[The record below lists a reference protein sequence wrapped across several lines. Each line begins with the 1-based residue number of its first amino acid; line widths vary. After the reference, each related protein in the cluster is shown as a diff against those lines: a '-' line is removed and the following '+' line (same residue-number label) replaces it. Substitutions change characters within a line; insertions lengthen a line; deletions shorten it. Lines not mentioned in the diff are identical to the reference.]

1 MEIMKKVRSHVD
13 IEEACACTRTHT
25 HTHTHKLCKKEG
37 KRKLGYNP
45 STWEFEARLDCMVR
59 PCHKKQ

>member
-25 HTHTHKLCKKEG
+25 HTHTHTNYAKKKVKESWAIIPA
-37 KRKLGYNP
+37 LG
-45 STWEFEARLDCMVR
+45 SLR
-59 PCHKKQ
+59 PGWTAW